1 MTGTR
6 PAGLRNPAAIYATGL
21 LGMGYNDLY
30 IFLIPLYGLS
40 LGLSAGEI
48 GVLVGGR
55 HLLAL
60 FLSIHVG
67 VLMDRFGTRRVAL
80 FFVWTAIALAPVF
93 PLVTWF
99 WPLLLLQIVNGGALQ
114 FAWSGSQTLIAQ
126 LAEGE
131 AEYIGRFSFFA
142 RIGSTIAP
150 LILGVVWDFGGAWP
164 SYLIGVL
171 WGALLTLAL
180 LRAPEADLA
189 PGDRLGDGH
198 GARTRARFRLR
209 DTVPR
214 LSDYIACFAL
224 IAIPAV
230 ATTMAIIFLRTAT
243 NGVQFSLYVVYLD
256 GIGLTGTT
264 IGVLFAAI
272 EIMSGLGSL
281 FAGRAM
287 RLGDPQKT
295 MLSGTVLSIVM
306 ICLTPF
312 LGGIFALLL
321 AAQIVRGWLQ
331 GVVQPMMFS
340 VQAKAV
346 GRYRQGAVVG
356 LRQTMNRLAAILI
369 PPAMGLIADWWGATL
384 SFVVLG
390 AFLLLLCLPIVW
402 ITRRA
407 ATAAP
412 VVEEA
417 PKPS

>member
-1 MTGTR
+1 MVSQR
-6 PAGLRNPAAIYATGL
+6 PAALKNPAAIYATGL
-21 LGMGYNDLY
+21 LGMGYTDLY

-40 LGLSAGEI
+40 LGMSAGEV

-67 VLMDRFGTRRVAL
+67 VLMDRFGTRRVTL

-93 PLVTWF
+93 PLLTWF
-99 WPLLLLQIVNGGALQ
+99 WPLLLLQIVNGGALS

-131 AEYIGRFSFFA
+131 AEYIGRFSFFS
-142 RIGSTIAP
+142 RIGTTIAP
-150 LILGVVWDFGGAWP
+150 IILGVVWDLGGAWP
-164 SYLIGVL
+164 AYLIGVA

-180 LRAPEADLA
+180 LRAPEAEIA
-189 PGDRLGDGH
+189 PGDGH
-198 GARTRARFRLR
+198 GARGFRLR

-214 LSDYIACFAL
+214 LSDYISCFAL

-243 NGVQFSLYVVYLD
+243 NGVQFSLYIVYLN

-264 IGVLFAAI
+264 IGILFAAI

-287 RLGDPQKT
+287 RFGDPQKT
-295 MLSGTVLSIVM
+295 MLSGTVLSILL
-306 ICLTPF
+306 ICATPF

-321 AAQIVRGWLQ
+321 MAQIARGWLQ

-346 GRYRQGAVVG
+346 GKYRQGAVVG

-390 AFLLLLCLPIVW
+390 SFLLLLCLPIVW

-407 ATAAP
+407 AAAAA
-412 VVEEA
+412 V
-417 PKPS
+417 

>member
-1 MTGTR
+1 MKSER
-6 PAGLRNPAAIYATGL
+6 PAALKNPAAIYATGL
-21 LGMGYNDLY
+21 LGMGYTDLY

-40 LGLSAGEI
+40 LGMSAGEV

-67 VLMDRFGTRRVAL
+67 VLMDRFGTRRVTL

-93 PLVTWF
+93 PLLTWF
-99 WPLLLLQIVNGGALQ
+99 WPLLLLQIINGGALS

-131 AEYIGRFSFFA
+131 AEYIGRFSFFS
-142 RIGSTIAP
+142 RIGTTIAP
-150 LILGVVWDFGGAWP
+150 IILGVVWDLGGAWP
-164 SYLIGVL
+164 AYLIGVA

-180 LRAPEADLA
+180 LRAPEAEIA
-189 PGDRLGDGH
+189 PGDGDGVR
-198 GARTRARFRLR
+198 APARFRLR

-214 LSDYIACFAL
+214 LSDYISCFAL

-243 NGVQFSLYVVYLD
+243 NGVQFSLYIVYLN

-264 IGVLFAAI
+264 IGLLFAAI

-287 RLGDPQKT
+287 RFGDPQKT
-295 MLSGTVLSIVM
+295 MLSGTVLSILL
-306 ICLTPF
+306 ICATPF

-321 AAQIVRGWLQ
+321 AAQIARGWLQ

-346 GRYRQGAVVG
+346 GRYRQGSVVG

-369 PPAMGLIADWWGATL
+369 PPVMGAIADWWGTTE

-390 AFLLLLCLPIVW
+390 VFLLLACAPIVQ
-402 ITRRA
+402 ITRRSA

-412 VVEEA
+412 PKEA
-417 PKPS
+417 PEPT

>member
-1 MTGTR
+1 MASER
-6 PAGLRNPAAIYATGL
+6 PAALKNPAAIYATGL
-21 LGMGYNDLY
+21 LGMGYTDLY

-40 LGLSAGEI
+40 LGMSAGEV

-55 HLLAL
+55 HFLAL

-67 VLMDRFGTRRVAL
+67 VLMDRFGTRRVTL

-93 PLVTWF
+93 PLLTWF
-99 WPLLLLQIVNGGALQ
+99 WPLLLLQIVNGGALS

-131 AEYIGRFSFFA
+131 AEYIGRFSFFS
-142 RIGSTIAP
+142 RIGTTIAP
-150 LILGVVWDFGGAWP
+150 IILGVAWDLGGAWP
-164 SYLIGVL
+164 SYLIGVA

-180 LRAPEADLA
+180 LRAPEAEIA
-189 PGDRLGDGH
+189 PSGGH
-198 GARTRARFRLR
+198 GARRFRLR
-209 DTVPR
+209 DTIPR
-214 LSDYIACFAL
+214 LSDYISCFAL

-256 GIGLTGTT
+256 GLGMTGTI
-264 IGVLFAAI
+264 IGTLFSAI
-272 EIMSGLGSL
+272 EMSSGLGAL

-287 RLGDPQKT
+287 RFGDPNRT
-295 MLSGTVLSIVM
+295 MLSGTVLSILL
-306 ICLTPF
+306 ICATPF

-321 AAQIVRGWLQ
+321 MAQIARGWLQ

-346 GRYRQGAVVG
+346 GRYRQGSVVG
-356 LRQTMNRLAAILI
+356 LRQTMNRLAAIVI
-369 PPAMGLIADWWGATL
+369 PPVMGAIADWWGATE

-390 AFLLLLCLPIVW
+390 VFLLLACAPIVR
-402 ITRRA
+402 ITRRSA
-407 ATAAP
+407 ATA
-412 VVEEA
+412 EEA
-417 PKPS
+417 PEPT